1 VGFELRR
8 EIRDLLPRGGTL
20 TDKECRLILELADNA
35 NDQTRRAWPGVE
47 WLASVCDIPNPKRV
61 GEFLTSIARKWVE
74 LRVELGKDRHGKPY
88 FAKSGHRTV
97 YRFPTR
103 TELVEMLGED
113 QVPPTPGLDA
123 RKDTAE
129 RGPEVPAKEGAE
141 VPPTPGAQVPALGGP
156 FSSGSPQI
164 SSSKNSS
171 SLSPHED
178 DQPTVANVPTQRT
191 EREDEDASQNN
202 QIDNPIHR
210 LLLDAGCPS
219 ERLTEAERWITDECQ
234 PRGLGWWRK
243 TAGNGDLKVHVA
255 AFLEAGPTASCPDC
269 DDTGE
274 TGDWMNRRPCSC
286 IWWKDPTAARS
297 KFIAQLKDFPNC
309 EHGWPGGDLKAPNGW
324 QHCSI
329 CRGRDWVDPNVQTAP
344 DGFRAMF
351 NRSPADRA
359 VRDAQPLYDKYKRQ
373 EERNGAYLGP
383 TGYHHLKDS
392 RHPGRDY
399 SEPL

>member
-1 VGFELRR
+1 MAIFIGQRPEASFTRVPNEWA
-8 EIRDLLPRGGTL
+8 RDPKLSFKAKGLLTYLLSHQDGYRL
-20 TDKECRLILELADNA
+20 T
-35 NDQTRRAWPGVE
+35 VE
-47 WLASVCDIPNPKRV
+47 QV
-61 GEFLTSIARKWVE
+61 IAE
-74 LRVELGKDRHGKPY
+74 ATDGKS
-88 FAKSGHRTV
+88 AV
-97 YRFPTR
+97 YSALK
-103 TELVEMLGED
+103 ELVEHGYLVRVQRRGERGKVGEVDYYVADSPGETASGFTASGKPESGAELGQQDETAGETASRFSASGLSASGESTTKKTRVKKTKVLED
-113 QVPPTPGLDA
+113 QNTISLSGSTNDA
-123 RKDTAE
+123 AA
-129 RGPEVPAKEGAE
+129 PNVPA
-141 VPPTPGAQVPALGGP
+141 
-156 FSSGSPQI
+156 
-164 SSSKNSS
+164 
-171 SLSPHED
+171 
-178 DQPTVANVPTQRT
+178 QRT
-191 EREDEDASQNN
+191 EREIEVASQNN
-202 QIDNPIHR
+202 QTDNPIHR

-219 ERLTEAERWITDECQ
+219 ERLTEAERWITEECQ
-234 PRGLGWWRK
+234 PRSLAWWR
-243 TAGNGDLKVHVA
+243 TVAANGDLKVHVA

-373 EERNGAYLGP
+373 EEHNGAHLGP
-383 TGYHHLKDS
+383 AGYHHLKDS